1 MNAERARPPS
11 PRRRRIRRRYVV
23 VGLLLLGI
31 VGLAA
36 LEQFDA
42 GRTFLVRS
50 FLRSERAWA
59 RYWPVETGRGWP
71 RKLEPLMSRVGVL
84 RPVRVDVEPGVSLLL
99 DPADDVSRTILTS
112 LSGRWEPEIW
122 QAISSGLPEGG
133 VMLDVGAHIGYDSLK
148 ASVKVGPT
156 GRVVAFEPNP
166 KTLAILR
173 DNIAASNAHNVVVQP
188 IACTDS
194 EQTLTLFDATPGG
207 NSGSSSLSQ
216 QNAGPL
222 SRSYTVR
229 GRPMDDVLAELGVTR
244 VDVVKID
251 VEGAELVVLRGA
263 ARSLKRFHPKLIVEV
278 VPRQLA
284 NMGTSVEEVE
294 SFVAS
299 LGYRTTRAVDYK
311 NREWTFR

>member
-1 MNAERARPPS
+1 MNGHQDRTAPS
-11 PRRRRIRRRYVV
+11 RRRRIRRRYFV
-23 VGLLLLGI
+23 VGLLLLGL
-31 VGLAA
+31 VTVVA

-42 GRTFLVRS
+42 GRVFLVRS
-50 FLRSERAWA
+50 FLRSERAWT

-71 RKLEPLMSRVGVL
+71 RTLEPLMFRVGVL
-84 RPVRVDVEPGVSLLL
+84 RPVRVEVEPGINLLL
-99 DPADDVSRTILTS
+99 DPRDDVSRTILIS
-112 LSGRWEPEIW
+112 LSGRWEPEVW
-122 QAISSGLPEGG
+122 QAISNGLPEGG

-148 ASVKVGPT
+148 ASVKVGPS

-166 KTLAILR
+166 NTLPTLR
-173 DNIAASNAHNVVVQP
+173 DNISASGAHNVIVQP

-222 SRSYTVR
+222 TRSYTVR
-229 GRPMDDVLAELGVTR
+229 GRPIDDVLGELGLTR

-251 VEGAELVVLRGA
+251 VEGAELVALRGA
-263 ARSLKRFHPKLIVEV
+263 AQSLKRFHPKLIVEV

-294 SFVAS
+294 SFIAS
-299 LGYRTTRAVDYK
+299 LGYRATRAVDYK
-311 NREWTFR
+311 NREWTVR